1 MKKTLFLAIMAG
13 AALAGC
19 DKNEE
24 MVKSDTSPARITF
37 DAPVVSI
44 PTRAEEIY
52 GNYPAN
58 KDFAVYALYHE
69 NQYDENSFTATT
81 SSTYMQNV
89 KCVADNTTSASYW
102 APEKVYY
109 WPKKGYL
116 TFAAYAPALTSG
128 VTWDANGFTFTDFT
142 VNDTPASQIDL
153 LYSKRL
159 YDQQQ
164 SNMVEDPQPY
174 KGITIPFEHALSS
187 IVFMAKTEANYT
199 VKKDDGSVDQ
209 SKSTVI
215 KLTGITVNK
224 VVNKGTFKQ
233 NLLAAKTGD
242 SDTNTDT
249 DADNEPA
256 WTVDATNNLMDYAVY
271 PLTVGSEL
279 ELSNTEQYVNG
290 AVDGDDETY
299 GTSNPP
305 ATPNGTDNV
314 NNDGKRRSDL
324 ILIPQNLKRGENTD
338 DKVTVTINYTIKTGT
353 ADAIA
358 QESTFQLAVAPE
370 SDGSDVTYKWE
381 MGKRYIYHI
390 VIGLD
395 KIYFNPQVTNWE
407 DKIGSATQI
416 N

>member
-1 MKKTLFLAIMAG
+1 MKKNIFLAIMAG

-19 DKNEE
+19 VKNEE
-24 MVKSDTSPARITF
+24 IVKNDSSPTRIAF

-44 PTRAEEIY
+44 PTRATEIY
-52 GNYPAN
+52 GNYPED

-69 NQYDENSFTATT
+69 NQYDESSFTAAN
-81 SSTYMQNV
+81 SSTYMANV
-89 KCVADNTTSASYW
+89 KCVADNKTAPTCW
-102 APEKVYY
+102 APEQAYY
-109 WPKKGYL
+109 WPKNGYL

-128 VTWDANGFTFTDFT
+128 VDWDVNGFKFTDFT
-142 VNDTPASQIDL
+142 VNDMPTKQIDL
-153 LYSKRL
+153 LYSKRQ
-159 YDQQQ
+159 YDKQK
-164 SNMVEDPQPY
+164 SNGAENQPY
-174 KGITIPFEHALSS
+174 GSITIPFEHALSS
-187 IVFMAKTEANYT
+187 IVFMAKTEADYT
-199 VKKDDGSVDQ
+199 VKKDDGSVDE

-224 VVNKGTFKQ
+224 VVKKGTFKQ
-233 NLLAAKTGD
+233 NLLAATAGD

-249 DADNEPA
+249 DTDNEPA
-256 WTVDATNNLMDYAVY
+256 WTVEATNNLQDYTVY
-271 PLTVGSEL
+271 PSTAGSEL
-279 ELSNTEQYVNG
+279 ELSNNEQYVNG
-290 AVDGDDETY
+290 AVDGNDETY

-324 ILIPQNLKRGENTD
+324 ILIPQNLMRGEGND
-338 DKVTVTINYTIKTGT
+338 DKVTVTIKYTIKTGT
-353 ADAIA
+353 ADAID

-370 SDGSDVTYKWE
+370 SEGSDATYKWE

>member
-19 DKNEE
+19 VKNEE
-24 MVKSDTSPARITF
+24 MVKSDTSPERITF

-69 NQYDENSFTATT
+69 SQYDQNSFSAAT
-81 SSTYMQNV
+81 SSMYMQNV
-89 KCVADNTTSASYW
+89 KCVADNTTTASYW

-109 WPKKGYL
+109 WPKNGYL
-116 TFAAYAPALTSG
+116 TFAAYAPVLTSG
-128 VTWDANGFTFTDFT
+128 VTWNANGFTFTDFT
-142 VNDTPASQIDL
+142 VNDTPDDQIDL

-159 YDQQQ
+159 YDKQK
-164 SNMVEDPQPY
+164 SNEVENQPY
-174 KGITIPFEHALSS
+174 NGITIPFEHALSS
-187 IVFMAKTEANYT
+187 IVFMAKTEADYT
-199 VKKDDGSVDQ
+199 VKKDDDSVDG

-224 VVNKGTFKQ
+224 VVKKGTFNQ

-249 DADNEPA
+249 DTDNEPA
-256 WTVDATNNLMDYAVY
+256 WMVEATNNLKDYTVY
-271 PLTVGSEL
+271 SSTAGSEL

-290 AVDGDDETY
+290 AVDGNDETY

-324 ILIPQNLKRGENTD
+324 ILIPQNLKRGDGND
-338 DKVTVTINYTIKTGT
+338 DKVTVTIKYTIKTGT
-353 ADAIA
+353 ADAID

-370 SDGSDVTYKWE
+370 NEGSDATYKWE

-407 DKIGSATQI
+407 DKTGIATQI
-416 N
+416 NK